1 MSSHSDKAPALVP
14 IGERI
19 ERLRRF
25 GRRNAYLWR
34 DGVRWRHRTY
44 AELHAGIVAVAATLR
59 AQGLKPKEPV
69 LVQGPD
75 EPDWVEGLLGT
86 FLAGGVGVPLE
97 AGTADAFRDKIAATV
112 GARLIL
118 APASIAPPPGVKRI
132 DFGAW
137 SNAAAGA
144 ASGRSADAAGAPFP
158 GAPMS
163 DTAEIVFTSGTTG
176 EPKGV
181 VLTHENLAADF
192 APLEEVFRRYER
204 LVVPLGEFRVL
215 STLPL
220 SHMFGQAMN
229 VFLSLYMGLTVV
241 LVAPRPRD
249 VLDAA
254 PRVRAWG
261 LFSVPRLLEIL
272 TSELR
277 REAGDAEAQARLDAR
292 LEQHAGKAFWLQ
304 RLLFRRARKSLGWR
318 FTVVVSGGAA
328 LADPVREFYERVGVL
343 VVQGYGLTETAPIV
357 SISNPFKR
365 GSGDV
370 GRALK
375 GQEVRLGPDGEIQVR
390 GRNVTSGYFGQEGG
404 GEWLGTG
411 DVGEIDAHGRIV
423 IKGRIKDVI
432 VTPEGENVYAT
443 DVETAFQGIA
453 GVRDA
458 AVFGLPHATG
468 EQVHAALI
476 LAPGIDAAAIVAE
489 ANGRLLPKQRVRDWT
504 VWTEGDFPRTSTG
517 KVKRAALKTQVALG
531 KQEGPK
537 GAPTPTAAGGVR
549 RIIARIARVSPDRLQ
564 DATRLV
570 EDLGLASLDLV
581 EVAAALEE
589 EFGLTVAEDR
599 MASATVGD
607 LEEQARAALGGA
619 AAGRAAAAPAA
630 APAAASAPAAAPQ
643 PATAR
648 GASPDP
654 APREARDGA
663 VAPGNGAASWSA
675 KVVRGA
681 LRMPRWSRSWPF
693 HFNRRLVEEGLQRP
707 IVHIWGRPEVRG
719 LERLQEAPAPY
730 LFVANHHSYFD
741 TALLRSTLP
750 AGLRG
755 RIAPAMTTRYHRVWF
770 GEVPGTRGRY
780 LLEGLQASL
789 TEFFFNAFPLPET
802 AGFRR
807 SLVYAGELLDAG
819 FSVLIFPEG
828 RHVPEG
834 TMERFRG
841 GIGVF
846 ARDLRAP
853 VVPVH
858 VTGTHY
864 VLPDERYWPMFYA
877 TTITYGK
884 PLRFAADADPTEVTG
899 RLEAAV
905 RDLAGGRV
913 KPPEPAARA

>member
-1 MSSHSDKAPALVP
+1 MSTHTSAPALVP
-14 IGERI
+14 IGARI

-44 AELHAGIVAVAATLR
+44 AELHDGVVAVAAALR

-75 EPDWVEGLLGT
+75 EPDWVEALFGV

-97 AGTADAFRDKIAATV
+97 AATADAFRDKIAATV
-112 GARLIL
+112 GARLML
-118 APASIAPPPGVKRI
+118 APASIAPPAGMKRL
-132 DFGAW
+132 DFGSWRAAPGGAAKG
-137 SNAAAGA
+137 AAAA
-144 ASGRSADAAGAPFP
+144 EQFP
-158 GAPMS
+158 GGAMS

-204 LVVPLGEFRVL
+204 LIVPLGEFRVL

-254 PRVRAWG
+254 PRVGAWG

-272 TSELR
+272 TSEIR
-277 REAGDAEAQARLDAR
+277 REAGDAEAQKRLDAR
-292 LEQHAGKAFWLQ
+292 LERHAGKPFWLQ
-304 RLLFRRARKSLGWR
+304 RLLFRRASRSLGWR

-328 LADPVREFYERVGVL
+328 LADPVREFYEKAGVL

-365 GSGDV
+365 GHGNV

-390 GRNVTSGYFGQEGG
+390 GRNVTSGYFGKEGG

-411 DVGEIDAHGRIV
+411 DVGEIDAQGRIA
-423 IKGRIKDVI
+423 IRGRIKDVI

-443 DVETAFQGIA
+443 DVETAFHGMA

-476 LAPGIDAAAIVAE
+476 LAPGTDAAAIVAE

-517 KVKRAALKTQVALG
+517 KVKRAALKAQVAAG
-531 KQEGPK
+531 KQEATI
-537 GAPTPTAAGGVR
+537 GAQPPTAAGGVR
-549 RIIARIARVSPDRLQ
+549 RIVARIGRVAPERLK
-564 DATRLV
+564 DSTRLV

-589 EFGLTVAEDR
+589 EFGLAVAEDR
-599 MASATVGD
+599 MAGATVGD

-619 AAGRAAAAPAA
+619 AAGPVSAAPARGA
-630 APAAASAPAAAPQ
+630 ASLAGPRGEAPAEAGRETQPAASSAAGS
-643 PATAR
+643 ATAS
-648 GASPDP
+648 G
-654 APREARDGA
+654 
-663 VAPGNGAASWSA
+663 PGNGAASWSA
-675 KVVRGA
+675 KIVRGA
-681 LRMPRWSRSWPF
+681 LRMPRWSRTWPF
-693 HFNRRLVEEGLQRP
+693 HLNRRLVEEGLQRP
-707 IVHIWGRPEVRG
+707 IVHIWGRPEVLGR
-719 LERLQEAPAPY
+719 ERLQDAPPPY

-750 AGLRG
+750 AGIRG

-780 LLEGLQASL
+780 LLEGLQAGL

-864 VLPDERYWPMFYA
+864 VLPDERYWPMFHP
-877 TTITYGK
+877 TRITYGK
-884 PLRFAADADPTEVTG
+884 PLRFAADADPTEITE

-905 RDLAGGRV
+905 RELG
-913 KPPEPAARA
+913 